1 MEAKY
6 MSSCKCNKNNNKAN
20 KNPQDVNSVENQVSP
35 SKDNKP
41 NKKSATNNQW
51 C

>member
-1 MEAKY
+1 
-6 MSSCKCNKNNNKAN
+6 MSSCKCTNKKGKLN
-20 KNPQDVNSVENQVSP
+20 KNPQDVNSVENQVSQ

-41 NKKSATNNQW
+41 NKKTATNNQW